1 MKKLSVLMS
10 VLMASLFFVACD
22 SDDEVTPA
30 LEFNPAAV
38 EVVVG
43 GEDAVVE
50 ISGGTA
56 PFTLTID
63 KEGVVEASV
72 VEDTSNINISA
83 VEEGEATITVKDKD
97 GVEGSLKV
105 TVTAGDDSEGD
116 DNEGDDNEGGDKE

>member
-30 LEFNPAAV
+30 LKFNPAAV

-83 VEEGEATITVKDKD
+83 VEEGEATIIVKDKD

-105 TVTAGDDSEGD
+105 TVTAADDSEGD
-116 DNEGDDNEGGDKE
+116 DNEGDDNEGGEE